1 MTLFQL
7 REQVAQAG
15 FTEALTFSLCS
26 RDDVSTKLRKDL
38 KSDKIPAVHIA
49 NPKTLEFQ
57 VARTTLLPGLLKT
70 VQANRKMPL
79 PIKLFEISDVVMTD
93 ATTDTGAK
101 NERRLCALNYTN
113 ASGAFEVV
121 HGLLDR
127 IMQVLDVPVTE
138 QGNDAGYYLVGSD
151 DDTFF
156 PGRCAKIMAYG
167 QAVGRVGVLHP
178 ETGSKFELSLPIA
191 ALEINVEAF
200 L

>member
-1 MTLFQL
+1 MRQ
-7 REQVAQAG
+7 QVAQSG

-26 RDDVSTKLRKDL
+26 RDDVSAKLRKDI
-38 KSDKIPAVHIA
+38 KDDTSAVHIA

-79 PIKLFEISDVVMTD
+79 PLKLFEISDVVLKD
-93 ATTDTGAK
+93 PTTDTGAR

-127 IMQVLDVPVTE
+127 VMQVLEVQPTE
-138 QGNDAGYYLVGSD
+138 QGDNKGYYLNGSD
-151 DDTFF
+151 DPTFF
-156 PGRCAKIMAYG
+156 EGRCAEIMAYG
-167 QAVGRVGVLHP
+167 QSIGRIGVLHP
-178 ETGSKFELSLPIA
+178 ETGAKFELHLPIA
-191 ALEINVEAF
+191 AVEINIEPF